1 MIVSGIYYLF
11 CIYRMNQ
18 AELKATPLEQAL
30 KELEQVFGERL
41 KTGLA
46 IREQHGRDESF
57 HRSYP
62 PDCVIAAQS
71 TEEVQQIVR
80 ICAQHRLSVIP
91 WGQGTSLEGQVAA
104 LEGGVCI
111 DMSEM
116 NQIIQVNAED
126 LDVVVQPGVTRRQ
139 LNEYLRDTGLFFP
152 IDPGADASI
161 GGMASTRASGT
172 NAVRY
177 GTMRESVLNVTAVL
191 ASGELIKTAHRA
203 RKSSAGYDLTRLF
216 VGAEGTLGVITEL
229 TVRLF
234 GRPQAQSSAQ
244 CTFES
249 VTAAVNTV
257 IETIQLGIPI
267 ARIELMDAL
276 TVKAINAYSKLSLP
290 ESPMLI
296 MEFHGSE
303 AGVKEQ
309 AQSVQEIAD
318 FNGGS
323 AFSWTNDPQE
333 QKQLWRA
340 RHDAAY
346 AIKALR
352 TDGELWATDAC
363 VPISRMAECIDKTI
377 DDIQKTGIIAPIL
390 GHVGDGNFH
399 LCMLVDHS
407 NAQEVKDAEAL
418 HERMIERSISMDGT
432 CTGEHGIGYGKRA
445 FLRHELGNAVDVMRS
460 IKSALDPDNIMNPG
474 KVV

>member
-1 MIVSGIYYLF
+1 MTQLEK
-11 CIYRMNQ
+11 Q
-18 AELKATPLEQAL
+18 AINAVLGELKQ
-30 KELEQVFGERL
+30 QFGERL
-41 KTGLA
+41 KTGKA

-57 HRSYP
+57 HQSYP
-62 PDCVIAAQS
+62 PDCVIAVHNA
-71 TEEVQQIVR
+71 EEVQQIVR
-80 ICAQHRLSVIP
+80 LCARHKTPIIP

-104 LEGGVCI
+104 LRGGVCI
-111 DMSEM
+111 DLSEM
-116 NQIIQVNAED
+116 NNVICVNAED

-139 LNEYLRDTGLFFP
+139 LNEYLRDTGLFFA

-177 GTMRESVLNVTAVL
+177 GTMRDTVLNVTAVL
-191 ASGELIKTAHRA
+191 ANGEIIKTAHRA

-216 VGAEGTLGVITEL
+216 VGAEGTLGIITEL

-249 VTAAVNTV
+249 ISDAVNAV
-257 IETIQLGIPI
+257 IETIQYGIPV
-267 ARIELMDAL
+267 ASIELMDSL

-290 ESPMLI
+290 EKPMLM
-296 MEFHGSE
+296 MEFHGTE
-303 AGVKEQ
+303 AGVQEQ
-309 AQSVQEIAD
+309 AQMVQDIAAEH
-318 FNGGS
+318 NGS
-323 AFSWTNDPQE
+323 EFSWTTDPAE
-333 QKQLWRA
+333 QKKLWRA

-352 TDGELWATDAC
+352 TDGQLWATDAC
-363 VPISRMAECIDKTI
+363 VPISRMAECIEQTI
-377 DDIQKTGIIAPIL
+377 EDIEVSDIITPIL

-399 LCMLVDHS
+399 LCMLVDHAVPEEIS
-407 NAQEVKDAEAL
+407 RAQAL
-418 HERMIERSISMDGT
+418 HERMIRRAISMDGT
-432 CTGEHGIGYGKRA
+432 CTGEHGIGYGKRD
-445 FLRHELGNAVDVMRS
+445 FLKLELGGAVDVMRS
-460 IKSALDPDNIMNPG
+460 IKLALDPDNIMNPG

>member
-1 MIVSGIYYLF
+1 MT
-11 CIYRMNQ
+11 
-18 AELKATPLEQAL
+18 ELHTKTKLLDGVLNEFIRL
-30 KELEQVFGERL
+30 FGERA
-41 KTGLA
+41 KTGQA
-46 IREQHGRDESF
+46 TREQYGRDESF
-57 HRSYP
+57 HKSYP
-62 PDCVIAAQS
+62 PDCVITVHN

-80 ICAQHRLSVIP
+80 LCAQYKFPIIP

-104 LEGGVCI
+104 VRGGVCI
-111 DMSEM
+111 DLSEM
-116 NQIIQVNAED
+116 NEVLCVNAED

-177 GTMRESVLNVTAVL
+177 GTMRDNVLNVTAVL

-216 VGAEGTLGVITEL
+216 VGAEGTLGIITEL

-249 VTAAVNTV
+249 ISDAVDAV
-257 IETIQLGIPI
+257 IETIQYGIPL
-267 ARIELMDAL
+267 ASIELMDSL
-276 TVKAINAYSKLSLP
+276 TVKAVNAYSRLNLP
-290 ESPMLI
+290 EKPMLI
-296 MEFHGSE
+296 MEFHGTE
-303 AGVKEQ
+303 AGVQEQ
-309 AQSVQEIAD
+309 AQMVQEIALD
-318 FNGGS
+318 HNGS
-323 AFSWTNDPQE
+323 AFTWTTDPAE
-333 QKQLWRA
+333 QKKLWRA

-352 TDGELWATDAC
+352 TDGQLWATDAC
-363 VPISRMAECIDKTI
+363 VPISRMAECIEQTI
-377 DDIQKTGIIAPIL
+377 ADIEVSNIITPIL

-407 NAQEVKDAEAL
+407 QAEEVASAQAL
-418 HERMIERSISMDGT
+418 HERMIKRAIDMDGT
-432 CTGEHGIGYGKRA
+432 CTGEHGIGYGKRE
-445 FLRHELGNAVDVMRS
+445 FLKLELGGAVDVMRS
-460 IKSALDPDNIMNPG
+460 IKLALDPDEIMNPG
-474 KVV
+474 KIV

>member
-1 MIVSGIYYLF
+1 MT
-11 CIYRMNQ
+11 
-18 AELKATPLEQAL
+18 ELQDKTHSIKILL
-30 KELEQVFGERL
+30 DELAQWFGERL
-41 KTGLA
+41 KTGKA
-46 IREQHGRDESF
+46 VCEQHGRDESF
-57 HRSYP
+57 HKSYP
-62 PDCVIAAQS
+62 PDCVIAVQNS
-71 TEEVQQIVR
+71 EEVQHIVR
-80 ICAQHRLSVIP
+80 LCAQYKVPVIP

-104 LEGGVCI
+104 VRGGVCI
-111 DMSEM
+111 DLSEM
-116 NQIIQVNAED
+116 NEVLYVNAED

-177 GTMRESVLNVTAVL
+177 GTMRDNVLNLTAVL
-191 ASGELIKTAHRA
+191 ANGEIIKTAHRA

-244 CTFES
+244 CTFDS
-249 VTAAVNTV
+249 ISDAVDTV
-257 IETIQLGIPI
+257 IETIQYGIPI
-267 ARIELMDAL
+267 ASIELMDSL

-290 ESPMLI
+290 AKPMLI
-296 MEFHGSE
+296 MEFHGTE
-303 AGVKEQ
+303 AGVQEQ
-309 AQSVQEIAD
+309 AQMVQEIALD
-318 FNGGS
+318 HNGS
-323 AFSWTNDPQE
+323 AFSWTTNPAE
-333 QKQLWRA
+333 QKKLWRA

-352 TDGELWATDAC
+352 TDGQLWATDAC
-363 VPISRMAECIDKTI
+363 VPISRMAECIDETI
-377 DDIQKTGIIAPIL
+377 ADIEISNIITPIL

-407 NAQEVKDAEAL
+407 QSEEVASAQAL
-418 HERMIERSISMDGT
+418 HERMIKRAIDMDGT
-432 CTGEHGIGYGKRA
+432 CTGEHGIGYGKRD
-445 FLRHELGNAVDVMRS
+445 FLNMELGGAVDVMRS
-460 IKSALDPDNIMNPG
+460 IKLALDPDDIMNPG
-474 KVV
+474 KIV

>member
-1 MIVSGIYYLF
+1 MS
-11 CIYRMNQ
+11 Q
-18 AELKATPLEQAL
+18 ANSISSPV
-30 KELEQVFGERL
+30 EQVLYELTAIFGDRV

-57 HRSYP
+57 HRPYP
-62 PDCVIAAQS
+62 PDCVIAVRS

-80 ICAQHRLSVIP
+80 ICAAHAVAIVP

-104 LEGGVCI
+104 LQGGVCI
-111 DMSEM
+111 DLSEM

-139 LNEYLRDTGLFFP
+139 LNDYLRDTGLFFP

-191 ASGELIKTAHRA
+191 ANGEVIKTAHRA

-249 VTAAVNTV
+249 VADAVNTV
-257 IETIQLGIPI
+257 IETIQLGIPV
-267 ARIELMDAL
+267 ARIELMDSL
-276 TVKAINAYSKLSLP
+276 TVKAVNAYSKLSLP
-290 ESPMLI
+290 EKPMLI

-303 AGVKEQ
+303 AGVEEQ
-309 AQSVQEIAD
+309 AQSVQEIAKY
-318 FNGGS
+318 NGGS
-323 AFSWTNDPQE
+323 EFSWTDDPQK
-333 QKQLWRA
+333 QKKLWRA

-352 TDGELWATDAC
+352 TDGQLWATDAC
-363 VPISRMAECIDKTI
+363 VPISRMAECIDRTI
-377 DDIQKTGIIAPIL
+377 EDIEAAGIIAPIL

-399 LCMLVDHS
+399 LCMLVDHDD
-407 NAQEVKDAEAL
+407 AQEVEAAEAL
-418 HERMIERSISMDGT
+418 HERMIKRSIALDGT

-445 FLRHELGNAVDVMRS
+445 FLQQELGNAVDVMRS
-460 IKSALDPDNIMNPG
+460 IKLALDPQNIMNPG

>member
-1 MIVSGIYYLF
+1 MT
-11 CIYRMNQ
+11 
-18 AELKATPLEQAL
+18 ELQDKTHSIKILL
-30 KELEQVFGERL
+30 DELAQWFGERL
-41 KTGLA
+41 KTGKA
-46 IREQHGRDESF
+46 ICAQHGRDESF
-57 HRSYP
+57 HKSYP
-62 PDCVIAAQS
+62 PDCVIAVHNS
-71 TEEVQQIVR
+71 EEVQHIVR
-80 ICAQHRLSVIP
+80 LCAQYKVPVIP

-104 LEGGVCI
+104 VRGGVCI
-111 DMSEM
+111 DLSEM
-116 NQIIQVNAED
+116 NQVLCVNAED

-177 GTMRESVLNVTAVL
+177 GTMRDNVLNVTAVL
-191 ASGELIKTAHRA
+191 ANGEIIKTAHRA

-244 CTFES
+244 CTFDS
-249 VTAAVNTV
+249 ISDAVDSV
-257 IETIQLGIPI
+257 IETIQYGIPI
-267 ARIELMDAL
+267 ASIELMDSL

-290 ESPMLI
+290 EKPMLI
-296 MEFHGSE
+296 MEFHGTE
-303 AGVKEQ
+303 AGVEEQ
-309 AQSVQEIAD
+309 AQMVQEIALD
-318 FNGGS
+318 HNGS
-323 AFSWTNDPQE
+323 AFTWTTNPAE
-333 QKQLWRA
+333 QKKLWRA

-352 TDGELWATDAC
+352 TDGQLWATDAC
-363 VPISRMAECIDKTI
+363 VPISRMAECIDETI
-377 DDIQKTGIIAPIL
+377 ADIEVSNIITPIL

-407 NAQEVKDAEAL
+407 QPEEVASAQAL
-418 HERMIERSISMDGT
+418 HERMIKRAIDMDGT
-432 CTGEHGIGYGKRA
+432 CTGEHGIGYGKRD
-445 FLRHELGNAVDVMRS
+445 FLNMELGGAVDVMRS
-460 IKSALDPDNIMNPG
+460 IKLALDPDDIMNPG
-474 KVV
+474 KIV

>member
-1 MIVSGIYYLF
+1 MNKSQTIVSSIDQTLQ
-11 CIYRMNQ
+11 R
-18 AELKATPLEQAL
+18 LSD
-30 KELEQVFGERL
+30 VFGQRL

-46 IREQHGRDESF
+46 TREQHGKDESF
-57 HRSYP
+57 HAGHA
-62 PDCVIAAQS
+62 PDAVIAVHQAK
-71 TEEVQQIVR
+71 EVQQIIK
-80 ICAQHRLSVIP
+80 ICAEHNTPIIP

-104 LEGGVCI
+104 LHGGICI
-111 DMSEM
+111 DFSEM

-126 LDVVVQPGVTRRQ
+126 MDVVVQPGVTRRQ

-177 GTMRESVLNVTAVL
+177 GTMRENVLNITAVM
-191 ASGELIKTAHRA
+191 ANGELIKTAHRA
-203 RKSSAGYDLTRLF
+203 RKSSAGYDLTRLL

-229 TVRLF
+229 TLRLH
-234 GRPQAQSSAQ
+234 GIPEAQASAR
-244 CTFES
+244 CTFLS
-249 VTAAVNTV
+249 VGDAVNTV
-257 IETIQLGIPI
+257 IETIQMGVPI
-267 ARIELMDAL
+267 ARIELMDML
-276 TVKAINAYSKLSLP
+276 TVKAINAYSKLNLP
-290 ESPMLI
+290 EQTMLI

-309 AQSVQEIAD
+309 AETVQALAQENKGGD
-318 FNGGS
+318 FTWATDAS
-323 AFSWTNDPQE
+323 E
-333 QKQLWRA
+333 QKALWRA

-352 TDGELWATDAC
+352 TDGQLWATDAC
-363 VPISRMAECIDKTI
+363 VPISRLAQCIDETM
-377 DDIQKTGIIAPIL
+377 DDIKESNIISPIL

-399 LCMLVDHS
+399 LCMLVDHTKPAEVS
-407 NAQEVKDAEAL
+407 NAEAL
-418 HERMIERSISMDGT
+418 HERMIKRAISMDGT

-445 FLRHELGNAVDVMRS
+445 FLEYELGGAVDVMRS
-460 IKSALDPDNIMNPG
+460 IKQALDPHNIMNPG

>member
-1 MIVSGIYYLF
+1 MS
-11 CIYRMNQ
+11 Q
-18 AELKATPLEQAL
+18 ANSISSPV
-30 KELEQVFGERL
+30 EQVLYELTTIFGDRV

-57 HRSYP
+57 HRPYP
-62 PDCVIAAQS
+62 PDCVIAVRS

-80 ICAQHRLSVIP
+80 ICAARAVAIVP

-111 DMSEM
+111 DLSEM

-139 LNEYLRDTGLFFP
+139 LNDYLRDTGLFFP

-191 ASGELIKTAHRA
+191 ANGEVIKTAHRA

-249 VTAAVNTV
+249 VADAVNTV
-257 IETIQLGIPI
+257 IETIQLGIPV
-267 ARIELMDAL
+267 ARIELMDSL
-276 TVKAINAYSKLSLP
+276 TVKAVNAYSKLSLP
-290 ESPMLI
+290 EKPMLI

-303 AGVKEQ
+303 AGVEEQ
-309 AQSVQEIAD
+309 AQSVQEIAKY
-318 FNGGS
+318 NGGS
-323 AFSWTNDPQE
+323 EFSWTDDPQK
-333 QKQLWRA
+333 QKKLWRA

-352 TDGELWATDAC
+352 TDGQLWATDAC
-363 VPISRMAECIDKTI
+363 VPISRMAECIDRTI
-377 DDIQKTGIIAPIL
+377 EDIEAAGIIAPIL

-399 LCMLVDHS
+399 LCMLVDHDD
-407 NAQEVKDAEAL
+407 AQEVEAAEAL
-418 HERMIERSISMDGT
+418 HERMIKRSIALDGT

-445 FLRHELGNAVDVMRS
+445 FLQQELGNAVDVMRS
-460 IKSALDPDNIMNPG
+460 IKLALDPQNIMNPG

>member
-1 MIVSGIYYLF
+1 MS
-11 CIYRMNQ
+11 Q
-18 AELKATPLEQAL
+18 ANSISSPIEQTLYELIAIFRDR
-30 KELEQVFGERL
+30 V

-57 HRSYP
+57 HKSAP
-62 PDCVIAAQS
+62 PDCVITVHNTQ
-71 TEEVQQIVR
+71 EVQQIVR
-80 ICAQHRLSVIP
+80 ICARYKVPIIP

-111 DMSEM
+111 VLSAM
-116 NQIIQVNAED
+116 NEVLCVNAED

-139 LNEYLRDTGLFFP
+139 LNEYLRDTGLFFA

-177 GTMRESVLNVTAVL
+177 GTMRDTVLNVTAVL
-191 ASGELIKTAHRA
+191 ANGEIIKTAHRA

-216 VGAEGTLGVITEL
+216 VGAEGTLGIITEL

-234 GRPQAQSSAQ
+234 GRPQAKSSAQ

-249 VTAAVNTV
+249 ISDAVNTV
-257 IETIQLGIPI
+257 IETIQYGIPV

-276 TVKAINAYSKLSLP
+276 TLKAINAYSKLSLS
-290 ESPMLI
+290 EKPMLM
-296 MEFHGSE
+296 MEFHGTE
-303 AGVKEQ
+303 AGVQEQ
-309 AQSVQEIAD
+309 AQMVQEIAIAHK
-318 FNGGS
+318 GS
-323 AFSWTNDPQE
+323 EFSWTIDPGE
-333 QKQLWRA
+333 QKTLWRA

-352 TDGELWATDAC
+352 TDGQLWATDAC
-363 VPISRMAECIDKTI
+363 VPISRMAECIEQTI
-377 DDIQKTGIIAPIL
+377 EDIEDANIIAPIL

-399 LCMLVDHS
+399 LCMLVDHD
-407 NAQEVKDAEAL
+407 NPVEVARAEAL
-418 HERMIERSISMDGT
+418 HERMIKRAIAMDGT
-432 CTGEHGIGYGKRA
+432 CTGEHGIGYGKRD
-445 FLRHELGNAVDVMRS
+445 FLKLELGGAVDVMRS
-460 IKSALDPDNIMNPG
+460 IKRALDPHNIMNPG
-474 KVV
+474 KIV

>member
-1 MIVSGIYYLF
+1 MTEKAVIRGLS
-11 CIYRMNQ
+11 
-18 AELKATPLEQAL
+18 EL
-30 KELEQVFGERL
+30 FGERL
-41 KTGLA
+41 KTGKA

-62 PDCVIAAQS
+62 PDCVIAVRS
-71 TEEVQQIVR
+71 TEEVQHIVR
-80 ICAQHRLSVIP
+80 LCAEHKVPVIP

-104 LEGGVCI
+104 LRGGVCI

-116 NQIIQVNAED
+116 NEVLRVNAED
-126 LDVVVQPGVTRRQ
+126 LDAVVQPGVTRRQ

-177 GTMRESVLNVTAVL
+177 GTMRENVLNITAVL
-191 ASGELIKTAHRA
+191 ANGEVIKTAHRA

-229 TVRLF
+229 TVRLA

-244 CTFES
+244 CAFES
-249 VTAAVNTV
+249 ITDAVNAV
-257 IETIQLGIPI
+257 IETIQFGIPV
-267 ARIELMDAL
+267 ASIELMDSL

-290 ESPMLI
+290 EKPILM

-303 AGVKEQ
+303 AGVQEQ
-309 AQSVQEIAD
+309 AQTVQEIALEHQ
-318 FNGGS
+318 GS
-323 AFSWTNDPQE
+323 AFVWTTDAAE
-333 QKQLWRA
+333 QKKLWRA

-352 TDGELWATDAC
+352 TDGQIWATDAC
-363 VPISRMAECIDKTI
+363 VPISSMAECIEKTI
-377 DDIQKTGIIAPIL
+377 EDIDATGIVTPIL

-399 LCMLVDHS
+399 LCMLVDHA
-407 NAQEVKDAEAL
+407 NPQEVEQAQAL
-418 HERMIERSISMDGT
+418 HERMIRRAISLEGT
-432 CTGEHGIGYGKRA
+432 CTGEHGIGYGKKD
-445 FLRHELGNAVDVMRS
+445 FLKLELGHAVEVMRS
-460 IKSALDPDNIMNPG
+460 IKSALDPDDIMNPG
-474 KVV
+474 KIV

>member
-1 MIVSGIYYLF
+1 MT
-11 CIYRMNQ
+11 
-18 AELKATPLEQAL
+18 ELHTKTKLLDGVLNEFIRL
-30 KELEQVFGERL
+30 FGERA
-41 KTGLA
+41 KTGQA
-46 IREQHGRDESF
+46 TREQYGRDESF
-57 HRSYP
+57 HKSYP
-62 PDCVIAAQS
+62 PDCVITVHN

-80 ICAQHRLSVIP
+80 LCAQYKFPIIP

-104 LEGGVCI
+104 VRGGVCI
-111 DMSEM
+111 DLSEM
-116 NQIIQVNAED
+116 NEVLCVNAED

-177 GTMRESVLNVTAVL
+177 GTMRDNVLNVTAVL

-216 VGAEGTLGVITEL
+216 VGAEGTLGIITEL

-249 VTAAVNTV
+249 ISDAVDAV
-257 IETIQLGIPI
+257 IETIQYGIPL
-267 ARIELMDAL
+267 ASIELMDSL
-276 TVKAINAYSKLSLP
+276 TVKAVNAYSRLNLP
-290 ESPMLI
+290 EKPMLI
-296 MEFHGSE
+296 MEFHGTE
-303 AGVKEQ
+303 AGVSEQ
-309 AQSVQEIAD
+309 AQMVQEIALD
-318 FNGGS
+318 HNGS
-323 AFSWTNDPQE
+323 AFTWTTDPAE
-333 QKQLWRA
+333 QKKLWRA

-352 TDGELWATDAC
+352 TDGQLWATDAC
-363 VPISRMAECIDKTI
+363 VPISRMAECIEQTI
-377 DDIQKTGIIAPIL
+377 ADIEVSNIITPIL

-407 NAQEVKDAEAL
+407 QAEEVASAQAL
-418 HERMIERSISMDGT
+418 HERMIKRAIDMDGT
-432 CTGEHGIGYGKRA
+432 CTGEHGIGYGKRE
-445 FLRHELGNAVDVMRS
+445 FLKLELGGAVDVMRS
-460 IKSALDPDNIMNPG
+460 IKLALDPDEIMNPG
-474 KVV
+474 KIV

>member
-1 MIVSGIYYLF
+1 MMAKFQPESSSL
-11 CIYRMNQ
+11 
-18 AELKATPLEQAL
+18 ELLL
-30 KELEQVFGERL
+30 DELAQMFGERL
-41 KTGLA
+41 KTGMA

-57 HRSYP
+57 HQSYP
-62 PDCVIAAQS
+62 PDCVIAVHT

-80 ICAQHRLSVIP
+80 RCAQYKIPIIP

-104 LEGGVCI
+104 LRGGVCV
-111 DMSEM
+111 DLSEM
-116 NQIIQVNAED
+116 NEILCVNAED

-177 GTMRESVLNVTAVL
+177 GTMRENVLNVTAVL
-191 ASGELIKTAHRA
+191 ANGEIIKTAHRA

-216 VGAEGTLGVITEL
+216 VGAEGTLGIITEL

-249 VTAAVNTV
+249 IADAVNTV
-257 IETIQLGIPI
+257 IETIQYGIPV
-267 ARIELMDAL
+267 ASIELMDTL

-290 ESPMLI
+290 EKPMLI
-296 MEFHGSE
+296 MEFHGTE
-303 AGVKEQ
+303 AAVQEQ
-309 AQSVQEIAD
+309 AQMVQDIANEH
-318 FNGGS
+318 NGS
-323 AFSWTNDPQE
+323 EFSWTTDPIE
-333 QKQLWRA
+333 QKKLWRA

-352 TDGELWATDAC
+352 TDGQLWATDAC
-363 VPISRMAECIDKTI
+363 VPISRMAECIEQTI
-377 DDIQKTGIIAPIL
+377 VDIQDSNLISPIL

-407 NAQEVKDAEAL
+407 EPDEVASAQAL
-418 HERMIERSISMDGT
+418 HERMIKRTISMDGT
-432 CTGEHGIGYGKRA
+432 CTGEHGIGYGKRD
-445 FLRHELGNAVDVMRS
+445 FLKLELGGAVDVMRS
-460 IKSALDPDNIMNPG
+460 IKLALDPDDIMNPG
-474 KVV
+474 KII

>member
-1 MIVSGIYYLF
+1 
-11 CIYRMNQ
+11 MNQ
-18 AELKATPLEQAL
+18 PDISIPSVELAL
-30 KELEQVFGERL
+30 NELRAIFGARV

-57 HRSYP
+57 HRAYP
-62 PDCVIAAQS
+62 PDCVIAAEN

-80 ICAQHRLSVIP
+80 ICAAHKIPIIP

-104 LEGGVCI
+104 LQGGVCI
-111 DMSEM
+111 DLSGM
-116 NQIIQVNAED
+116 NQVIQVNAED

-139 LNEYLRDTGLFFP
+139 LNDYLRDTGLFFP

-177 GTMRESVLNVTAVL
+177 GTMRESVLNITAVL
-191 ASGELIKTAHRA
+191 ANGEIVKTAHRA

-244 CTFES
+244 CTFAS
-249 VTAAVNTV
+249 VTDAVNTV
-257 IETIQLGIPI
+257 IETIQIGIPV
-267 ARIELMDAL
+267 ARIELMDSL
-276 TVKAINAYSKLSLP
+276 TVKAVNAYSRLSLP
-290 ESPMLI
+290 EKPMLI

-303 AGVKEQ
+303 AGVEEQ
-309 AQSVQEIAD
+309 AQSVQEIAK
-318 FNGGS
+318 FHNGGD
-323 AFSWTNDPQE
+323 FSWTTDAAE
-333 QKQLWRA
+333 QKKLWRA

-352 TDGELWATDAC
+352 TDGQLWATDAC
-363 VPISRMAECIDKTI
+363 VPISRMAECIDQTI
-377 DDIQKTGIIAPIL
+377 EDIEKAGIIAPIL

-399 LCMLVDHS
+399 LCMLVDHDK
-407 NAQEVKDAEAL
+407 AEEVADAEAL
-418 HERMIERSISMDGT
+418 HERMIKRSIAMDGT

-445 FLRHELGNAVDVMRS
+445 FLQHELGNAVDVMRS
-460 IKSALDPDNIMNPG
+460 IKQALDPDNIMNPG